1 MEALR
6 NVQIFGICIN
16 PMVVITVDAEFGAV
30 KYICMH
36 ISGRFGLLQMS
47 SAQLDLPF
55 CVGVYLALYVRW
67 HYSKVISTV
76 VRRVNASCEESC
88 TDSPVSPQ
96 TRGCA
101 EDLEPFIKFR
111 GGP

>member
-6 NVQIFGICIN
+6 NIQIFGICIN
-16 PMVVITVDAEFGAV
+16 PMAAITVDAEFRAV
-30 KYICMH
+30 KRICMQ

-47 SAQLDLPF
+47 SAQLDLPLR
-55 CVGVYLALYVRW
+55 VGVYPDLYVCW
-67 HYSKVISTV
+67 HCASVISTV
-76 VRRVNASCEESC
+76 VRRVNASSEESC
-88 TDSPVSPQ
+88 TDSPVSSQ
-96 TRGCA
+96 SRGCA